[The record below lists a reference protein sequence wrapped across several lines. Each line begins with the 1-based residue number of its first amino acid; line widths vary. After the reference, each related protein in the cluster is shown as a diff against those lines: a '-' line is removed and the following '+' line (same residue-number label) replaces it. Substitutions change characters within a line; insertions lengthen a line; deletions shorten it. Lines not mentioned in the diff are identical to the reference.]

1 MPLPLRFDR
10 LLVSGWRPNEM
21 TQTRSATVRKFAL
34 VSQGVRKR
42 QGEVRDLRIE
52 VTLLVSVRI
61 V

>member
-1 MPLPLRFDR
+1 
-10 LLVSGWRPNEM
+10 M